1 MICNADSRRQWLTS
15 PCLMHLFMVYSCI
28 FWLIHGEPPK
38 SRLYTFV
45 PQWAQRSLTSQNRS
59 LSWNQVASGRS
70 ETGDEGTAVFHQL
83 WRDHSDVLA
92 NVYRNAIRLDASDP
106 CHSKS
111 LRPIITSCGA
121 ILFCIWHHLATEL
134 GPQVLFRSNFC
145 QKLGPPQVQLDTPK
159 STHPTRICLAAT
171 EDEVLQQI
179 AHRSTMWWVG
189 SVGLIRHGSRV

>member
-38 SRLYTFV
+38 SRVYTFV

-121 ILFCIWHHLATEL
+121 IPFFFAFGIIWQQNWGHRFC
-134 GPQVLFRSNFC
+134 S
-145 QKLGPPQVQLDTPK
+145 
-159 STHPTRICLAAT
+159 AAT
-171 EDEVLQQI
+171 FAKNWGHLKSSWTPQNRPIQLGF
-179 AHRSTMWWVG
+179 A
-189 SVGLIRHGSRV
+189 